1 LRLTLPEGVELN
13 RLGEIDTDDRGDQI
27 GIDLGTVI
35 SARAVLDY
43 RQKPWVDGDHDL
55 QPVRSEKEVIVEYA
69 AHPDA
74 ALYLRLRD
82 GTLARWCL
90 RTLGAAS
97 EQSGE
102 LPAISVQPA
111 NRRVQIEVVD
121 RCTGTRV
128 AARLH
133 MHGANGEYLP
143 PKGHHRK
150 VNTVHLQDDAAEFAN
165 GLNQYAYINGYC
177 TVDLPLGPVFFEIVR
192 GFEIRPLRRV
202 IEIEPSTEKLTFELD
217 KVLRWRERGWVSAD
231 THVHFLSPQTALLEG
246 QAEDVNVVNLLA
258 TQWGEFFTNVGDFD
272 GRTTLGAKDFGG
284 DGEFLVRVGTEN
296 RMQVLGHISLL
307 GYDGDMIEP
316 LCTGGSHESA
326 IGDSLEST
334 MAIWADRCR
343 RQGGIVV
350 LPHSPNPQAERAA
363 DIVLGLVDAIEM
375 MSSNPRDAQISA
387 FSLAD
392 WYRYLNIGYQLPLA
406 GGSDKMDAAS
416 LLGGVRTYVALG
428 TKEFTYRNWL
438 EAIRSGDTFVTVG
451 PLIELTVEGQ
461 RPGSRV
467 RLTDGG
473 GTLGVTW
480 NVESVSVAPT
490 RVELIQNGRV
500 IHQQSCDSLA
510 CQGSANVRISES
522 CWLALRVHGSVAGR
536 DDDIAAHT
544 SAVFV
549 EVDGKPIFAEIDAI
563 AVLRQIE
570 GSIAYIDTLAPHS
583 EAAHQGHLRRALELA
598 HHQLHGKLHQLGA
611 EHHHTP
617 VHSVHISREH

>member
-1 LRLTLPEGVELN
+1 
-13 RLGEIDTDDRGDQI
+13 
-27 GIDLGTVI
+27 
-35 SARAVLDY
+35 
-43 RQKPWVDGDHDL
+43 
-55 QPVRSEKEVIVEYA
+55 
-69 AHPDA
+69 
-74 ALYLRLRD
+74 
-82 GTLARWCL
+82 
-90 RTLGAAS
+90 
-97 EQSGE
+97 
-102 LPAISVQPA
+102 
-111 NRRVQIEVVD
+111 
-121 RCTGTRV
+121 
-128 AARLH
+128 
-133 MHGANGEYLP
+133 
-143 PKGHHRK
+143 
-150 VNTVHLQDDAAEFAN
+150 
-165 GLNQYAYINGYC
+165 
-177 TVDLPLGPVFFEIVR
+177 
-192 GFEIRPLRRV
+192 
-202 IEIEPSTEKLTFELD
+202 
-217 KVLRWRERGWVSAD
+217 
-231 THVHFLSPQTALLEG
+231 
-246 QAEDVNVVNLLA
+246 
-258 TQWGEFFTNVGDFD
+258 
-272 GRTTLGAKDFGG
+272 
-284 DGEFLVRVGTEN
+284 
-296 RMQVLGHISLL
+296 
-307 GYDGDMIEP
+307 MIEP